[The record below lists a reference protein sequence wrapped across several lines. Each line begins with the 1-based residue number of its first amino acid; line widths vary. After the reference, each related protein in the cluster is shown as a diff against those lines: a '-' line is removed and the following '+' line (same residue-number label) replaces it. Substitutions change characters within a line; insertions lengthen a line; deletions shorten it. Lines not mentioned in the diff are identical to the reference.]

1 MRCYQHTK
9 GYFIYEVFY
18 ENLMVT
24 TKIQS
29 RNLKPKKKKRGN
41 GEKHYRKP
49 PNQNGR
55 QKHKEKET
63 MGEESTQKTK
73 D

>member
-1 MRCYQHTK
+1 MKHTK
-9 GYFIYEVFY
+9 E
-18 ENLMVT
+18 E
-24 TKIQS
+24 S
-29 RNLKPKKKKRGN
+29 ELKHLG
-41 GEKHYRKP
+41 KP

-63 MGEESTQKTK
+63 MGEESMQKTK